1 MQKTDSLLTH
11 SPTFSVLQIQRF
23 SAGKYENWIQEQY
36 LPLFLTGLSWVLW
49 YCMDEKWLTR
59 MLIFLRK
66 EKQERDLKRLRRV
79 VENNL
84 QNVGCRSRAE
94 FENGL
99 KAPGGGEFLAMAG
112 AVFNEDPKLV
122 EYYFE
127 PVLSG

>member
-49 YCMDEKWLTR
+49 YCTDEKWLTR
-59 MLIFLRK
+59 MLIFLRI

-84 QNVGCRSRAE
+84 QNVGCRSRRRM
-94 FENGL
+94 G
-99 KAPGGGEFLAMAG
+99 
-112 AVFNEDPKLV
+112 V
-122 EYYFE
+122 
-127 PVLSG
+127 